1 MDIFGLKHKLE
12 ALKVARLKAEI
23 AELDAAEQAFK
34 DRLQSILVAG
44 NEELTREQAVLD
56 AKRGELRDATSA
68 VAAQLE
74 ALRAKAAP
82 ESLFVQAFS
91 SGVVYGLDLHPVV
104 LKDAT
109 ARAARDA
116 AAETKRQLA
125 ESYAARE
132 QALLAANGQAIT
144 SATIQAMREKV
155 IVQLRI
161 AERAPDDH
169 AMIAK
174 WQGALGACDELLGAA
189 HA

>member
-1 MDIFGLKHKLE
+1 MFNLGRAFRERKQTLLTRQVDELNQLE
-12 ALKVARLKAEI
+12 AEFKSRIAEI
-23 AELDAAEQAFK
+23 KAAGDVLLAQ
-34 DRLQSILVAG
+34 D
-44 NEELTREQAVLD
+44 QAVLD
-56 AKRGELRDATSA
+56 ARRGELRDATSA
-68 VAAQLE
+68 VSAQLE

-91 SGVVYGLDLHPVV
+91 SGLVYGLDLHPVV

-109 ARAARDA
+109 ARVARDA
-116 AAETKRQLA
+116 ATETKRQLA
-125 ESYAARE
+125 ENYAARE
-132 QALLAANGQAIT
+132 RALLAANGQTIT
-144 SATIQAMREKV
+144 QATIQVMREKV
-155 IVQLRI
+155 LAQLRI